1 MVSGR
6 HGAIRGV
13 LAEIRGF
20 DVFERLRGWGKIILK
35 WVARLRAN
43 DNIASPI
50 IDHPSPINIAPA
62 TSHIILDD
70 PLALRSRD
78 VQISPSLFH
87 SPGGARARPLLS
99 LPPPAP
105 LSNS

>member
-43 DNIASPI
+43 DNKKCDAMCDVRKFVLFSFSKRIANFRKRPI
-50 IDHPSPINIAPA
+50 VGF
-62 TSHIILDD
+62 L
-70 PLALRSRD
+70 
-78 VQISPSLFH
+78 
-87 SPGGARARPLLS
+87 
-99 LPPPAP
+99 
-105 LSNS
+105 